1 MNYQGRELLARL
13 ADEYV
18 IGTLQGRA
26 RARFERLMESN
37 DSARGE
43 VRRAED
49 QLLQLSLAL
58 APVQPSPATWIAIAN
73 QIGGQTPRQI
83 EAPTQPTR
91 QDTRRRQRPARTSWR
106 VALAAAVA
114 MFAVG
119 IAWLVIE
126 RTAPP
131 TAIATLTSEGGSQV
145 WTVATYIDRARL
157 SVEVTG
163 AVKPEPG
170 RDYEL
175 WALPEGGAP
184 VSLGLMPQ
192 GGKLQRGLTAV
203 QIKALRVSP
212 KVAVSLEPEGGSRTG
227 APTGPVLFVADLQV
241 AASS

>member
-18 IGTLQGRA
+18 IGTLRGRA
-26 RARFERLMESN
+26 RVRFERLLESN
-37 DSARGE
+37 DSARAE

-58 APVQPSPATWIAIAN
+58 APVQPAPVTWIAIAN
-73 QIGGQTPRQI
+73 RIGGQAPAQTR
-83 EAPTQPTR
+83 APTQATQ
-91 QDTRRRQRPARTSWR
+91 QDRPRRQRPARTSWR
-106 VALAAAVA
+106 VALAAAAA
-114 MFAVG
+114 MFAIG
-119 IAWLVIE
+119 IAWVVIE

-131 TAIATLTSEGGSQV
+131 TAIANLATEGGSQV
-145 WTVATYIDRARL
+145 WTVATYVDRARL

-163 AVKPEPG
+163 AVKLEPG

-184 VSLGLMPQ
+184 VSLGLMPE
-192 GGKLQRGLTAV
+192 GGKLQRELTAV
-203 QIKALRVSP
+203 QIEALRVSP
-212 KVAVSLEPEGGSRTG
+212 KVAVSLEPDGGSRTG

-241 AASS
+241 ATRS